1 LAVSAPP
8 PQGEPG
14 ASATQII
21 LKTDER
27 SIHLEPEREGKFA
40 AKSSDWHENRF
51 FFGPDKL
58 EVAVKNGR
66 WGLTH
71 LLAAP
76 RSAIEP
82 VRRYFPGD

>member
-1 LAVSAPP
+1 MSKR
-8 PQGEPG
+8 EP
-14 ASATQII
+14 QII